1 MSKLVLHRFIKANS
15 ISPHTTVIFN
25 LFVLEGGYK
34 ELPIALLSHHYC
46 SLKTENL
53 EKAFNSRQTDTS
65 LHFCRPQ
72 GLHWSACFQST
83 EESENWATSFFFSLL
98 FENSFH
104 LLWTT
109 LLPSNKWKYLYL
121 IFCNISF
128 ILMALVRNSL
138 ECFAILFIILI
149 KLSWSCEGKRQMETK
164 AEITHI
170 PNKTSIIS
178 YLWRWGFILVPLRQ
192 VSL

>member
-25 LFVLEGGYK
+25 LFLLQGGYK

-72 GLHWSACFQST
+72 GLHWSACFQGWEERVKT
-83 EESENWATSFFFSLL
+83 EPLQFFSQFLSSSL
-98 FENSFH
+98 SNTLWLCLAVNSHFYIIYFSSWC
-104 LLWTT
+104 LCAIAW
-109 LLPSNKWKYLYL
+109 N
-121 IFCNISF
+121 
-128 ILMALVRNSL
+128 AL
-138 ECFAILFIILI
+138 AILFIILI

-170 PNKTSIIS
+170 PNKMSIIFS
-178 YLWRWGFILVPLRQ
+178 YLWRWGFILVIPLRQ